1 MVRLGESKETRCA
14 NLSFSAPGLTVADGC
29 MDHKQAS
36 SVELLVSRIFGGRSH
51 STVRASSQFNTFINC
66 HSQVIAPDQHPGLI
80 LPYFLLSARVKT
92 FRPFAIPIRHI
103 PTKKHSSHGTN
114 LCRVYLE
121 ALPSILVLHL
131 ERFLYDVAT
140 EGITKASE
148 PVQIAPELEIPHG
161 MILFLSHPRSPGLT
175 IPRVPIQI
183 SWHPYL

>member
-1 MVRLGESKETRCA
+1 MYLRKRLNWLMVRLGESKETRCA

-103 PTKKHSSHGTN
+103 PTKKHSSHGTT
-114 LCRVYLE
+114 CAGCISR
-121 ALPSILVLHL
+121 PFHRFSSSI
-131 ERFLYDVAT
+131 FNDFCT
-140 EGITKASE
+140 
-148 PVQIAPELEIPHG
+148 
-161 MILFLSHPRSPGLT
+161 M
-175 IPRVPIQI
+175 
-183 SWHPYL
+183 